1 MVAARDLKH
10 MLRAPQDLC
19 EMRIPHT
26 DCANSRQFGFETA
39 LAWNGTVGVVVPD

>member
-10 MLRAPQDLC
+10 MLRAPQDRS
-19 EMRIPHT
+19 EIPTHRN
-26 DCANSRQFGFETA
+26 CANSRQFDFETA